1 MDIFKEKKNIWK
13 KQAAQ
18 LKLDL
23 KHSVFVIP
31 SQKEEEKKI
40 FFTQIP
46 FYSNKATPG
55 GVSGLP
61 GDYRYCNWLLL
72 VFHNTQRC
80 NYPFITITFVN

>member
-1 MDIFKEKKNIWK
+1 MDIFKEKKNK
-13 KQAAQ
+13 ETGSSTKTRPQAFC
-18 LKLDL
+18 
-23 KHSVFVIP
+23 FVIP
-31 SQKEEEKKI
+31 SQKEEEEKKI

>member
-31 SQKEEEKKI
+31 SQKEEEEKKDI
-40 FFTQIP
+40 F
-46 FYSNKATPG
+46 
-55 GVSGLP
+55 
-61 GDYRYCNWLLL
+61 
-72 VFHNTQRC
+72 
-80 NYPFITITFVN
+80 YPDSFLQQ